1 MCSEKGDLKIK
12 KVLNS
17 INRHIYLGLYVS
29 IYVHMFIFMYIF
41 SVLFVSFP
49 LDINSEYFLTFISFI
64 NLCIHIHIHVY
75 IVYCCVFS
83 YGH

>member
-29 IYVHMFIFMYIF
+29 IYVHMFI
-41 SVLFVSFP
+41 LSFP
-49 LDINSEYFLTFISFI
+49 LDINSEYFLTF
-64 NLCIHIHIHVY
+64 
-75 IVYCCVFS
+75 
-83 YGH
+83 